1 MSQVVSQC
9 RKVDYAS
16 STNKKKKKK
25 KEKKKKN
32 EQEKEFHDF
41 NSTQI
46 EVNIKTRLI
55 DYSFYSRVS
64 FIY

>member
-1 MSQVVSQC
+1 MSQVVYQC

-16 STNKKKKKK
+16 STNKKKK
-25 KEKKKKN
+25 EERKKKKN

>member
-1 MSQVVSQC
+1 MSQVVYQC

-16 STNKKKKKK
+16 STNKKKKRRK
-25 KEKKKKN
+25 KEKKN